1 MGLINSCINIKFQ
14 SVYVTVCY
22 NKKPAR
28 NLRLFLEDWT
38 KISNGSEMLFVI
50 IYLTQILNQHLSKL
64 HFEIIDQKINV
75 LLSKG
80 RSSRPE
86 MFCKNGVIK
95 NLTKFTG
102 KHIWHSLFLII
113 FSQLY
118 QKRDSAQLFSCEFCE
133 IFKNSFFQR
142 RRTQR
147 KPIIVLGNKYL
158 TFSKYMKRM
167 QILGLYSN

>member
-1 MGLINSCINIKFQ
+1 M
-14 SVYVTVCY
+14 
-22 NKKPAR
+22 
-28 NLRLFLEDWT
+28 
-38 KISNGSEMLFVI
+38 
-50 IYLTQILNQHLSKL
+50 
-64 HFEIIDQKINV
+64 
-75 LLSKG
+75 
-80 RSSRPE
+80 
-86 MFCKNGVIK
+86 
-95 NLTKFTG
+95 
-102 KHIWHSLFLII
+102 WHSLFLII

-158 TFSKYMKRM
+158 TFSEYMKRM